1 MLIAGPTNFNLLT
14 YVLPI
19 ELRSDEGNAM
29 TSNLHNNS
37 NNFLNLFSS
46 IVGTCI
52 SYYYVE

>member
-1 MLIAGPTNFNLLT
+1 MLIAGPTNFNLIT

-46 IVGTCI
+46 VVGICI